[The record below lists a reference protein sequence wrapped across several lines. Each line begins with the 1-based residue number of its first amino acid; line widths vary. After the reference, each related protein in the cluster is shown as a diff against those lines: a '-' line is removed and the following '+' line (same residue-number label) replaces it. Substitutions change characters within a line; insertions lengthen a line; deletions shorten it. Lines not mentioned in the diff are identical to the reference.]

1 MAGPVAATPEA
12 PAGVS
17 IELGPDTNLYP
28 EGIRPAETPPPAQES
43 EQAAAPPSPPE
54 DAGSEEAPKE
64 GEPKGS
70 RRQKGEDA
78 YQRGLREGREAA
90 EKARTE
96 RETGEARE
104 KATADEQARIRQL
117 FRDLRSPEY
126 DTRTKAGDEISNYE
140 DLGFCRKGEGAQFV
154 SEGRS
159 ALGGDMPVNTSG
171 GLKSFGQLEGV
182 GDEGHQS
189 LLAAK
194 TPTEFAETAF
204 KLGQKHAKSQAD
216 EKIAELEAQLEAER
230 GKHAARSLSP
240 ERSNGSNGAGARLTL
255 EQYQRMSPAEVRKA
269 GITSVDIDLMTAELM
284 QEAERARR

>member
-12 PAGVS
+12 SAGVS

-117 FRDLRSPEY
+117 FRDLRSPDY
-126 DTRTKAGDEISNYE
+126 DLRTKAGEELSGLVDTHELNQSIEVRTRTAVLQEIA
-140 DLGFCRKGEGAQFV
+140 D
-154 SEGRS
+154 
-159 ALGGDMPVNTSG
+159 

-204 KLGQKHAKSQAD
+204 KLGQKQAKSQAD
-216 EKIAELEAQLEAER
+216 EKIAELE
-230 GKHAARSLSP
+230 
-240 ERSNGSNGAGARLTL
+240 
-255 EQYQRMSPAEVRKA
+255 
-269 GITSVDIDLMTAELM
+269 
-284 QEAERARR
+284 

>member
-43 EQAAAPPSPPE
+43 EQAASPPSPPE

-117 FRDLRSPEY
+117 FRDLRSPDY
-126 DTRTKAGDEISNYE
+126 DLRTKAGEELSGLVDTQELNLSIEVRTRTAVLQEIA
-140 DLGFCRKGEGAQFV
+140 D
-154 SEGRS
+154 
-159 ALGGDMPVNTSG
+159 

-204 KLGQKHAKSQAD
+204 KLGQKQAKSQAD

-255 EQYQRMSPAEVRKA
+255 EQYQRMTPAEVRKA
-269 GITSVDIDLMTAELM
+269 GITSADIDLMMAELM

>member
-1 MAGPVAATPEA
+1 MAGPVVATPEA

-78 YQRGLREGREAA
+78 YQRGMREGREAA

-117 FRDLRSPEY
+117 FRDLRSPDY
-126 DTRTKAGDEISNYE
+126 DLRTKAGEELSGLVDTQELNQSIEVRTRTAVLQEIA
-140 DLGFCRKGEGAQFV
+140 D
-154 SEGRS
+154 
-159 ALGGDMPVNTSG
+159 

-204 KLGQKHAKSQAD
+204 KLGQKQAKSQAD

-240 ERSNGSNGAGARLTL
+240 ERDDRGHAGHPAKERPHHPSRGALAAGA
-255 EQYQRMSPAEVRKA
+255 
-269 GITSVDIDLMTAELM
+269 
-284 QEAERARR
+284 

>member
-1 MAGPVAATPEA
+1 MAGPAAATPEA

-28 EGIRPAETPPPAQES
+28 EGIRPVETPPPAQES
-43 EQAAAPPSPPE
+43 EQAAAPPPPSE

-78 YQRGLREGREAA
+78 YQRGIREGREAA

-126 DTRTKAGDEISNYE
+126 DTRTKAGEELSGLVDTHELNQSIEVRTRTAVLQEIA
-140 DLGFCRKGEGAQFV
+140 D
-154 SEGRS
+154 
-159 ALGGDMPVNTSG
+159 
-171 GLKSFGQLEGV
+171 GLKSFGQLDGV

-204 KLGQKHAKSQAD
+204 KLGQKQAKSQAD

-255 EQYQRMSPAEVRKA
+255 EQYQRMTPAEVRKA
-269 GITSVDIDLMTAELM
+269 GITSADIDLMTAELM